1 MPYDTQRAAAFAD
14 EMVDTLNKGGL
25 SLMLSLGHRTG
36 LLAVMAD
43 LPPATSE
50 RIAAAAGLNERYVR
64 EWLGALT
71 AAGVVEYDPDAATYA
86 LPPEHAAWLSPDG
99 DDNIAV
105 FAQYIPLLGAVE
117 DDVLACFRGGGGV
130 PYQRY
135 ARFHDVMAEDSG
147 QTVLGSLFDHILP
160 LAPELPGR
168 LSAGVQVL
176 DLGCGSGKA
185 LIRMAEA
192 YPASGFLGLDLS
204 PDAVERARAEAAQ
217 RGLTNL
223 AFEVRDLRGFDR
235 SAEPEAYDLV
245 TTFDAVHD
253 QPDPQG
259 LLRGIHRTLKPG
271 GIYLMQDIHHTGR
284 PEDGP
289 DHPLGPLLFTL
300 SCMHCMSV
308 SLAQGG
314 EGLGAMWGREK
325 AQAYLETA
333 GFGEVAVHRLD
344 HDIQND
350 YFVSR
355 KAPEAARIS

>member
-1 MPYDTQRAAAFAD
+1 MPYDPQRAEAFAD

-25 SLMLSLGHRTG
+25 CLMLSLGHRSG

-43 LPPATSE
+43 LPPATSGRVAE
-50 RIAAAAGLNERYVR
+50 AAGLQERYVR

-71 AAGVVEYDPDAATYA
+71 AAGVVAYDPARDTYS
-86 LPPEHAAWLSPDG
+86 LPAEHAAWLNPGG

-117 DDVLACFRGGGGV
+117 DDVLACFRDGGGV
-130 PYQRY
+130 PYHRY
-135 ARFHDVMAEDSG
+135 PRFHDVMAEDSG
-147 QTVLGSLFDHILP
+147 QTVLTSLFDHILP

-168 LSAGVQVL
+168 LGAGADVL

-185 LIRMAEA
+185 LIRLAEA
-192 YPASGFLGLDLS
+192 YPASRFLGLDLS
-204 PDAVERARAEAAQ
+204 AEAVGRARDEAER
-217 RGLTNL
+217 RGLTNI

-235 SAEPEAYDLV
+235 TAEPGAFDLV

-271 GIYLMQDIHHTGR
+271 GIYLMQDIHHTGH

-300 SCMHCMSV
+300 SCMHCMTV

-325 AQAYLETA
+325 ARAYLGAA

-355 KAPEAARIS
+355 KAPGQARTS